1 MLKFVKY
8 VLFGIA
14 TVLFAIALDVEV
26 VEITEVVFE
35 NVAGAADV
43 VNSEAAVVVF
53 EVADDVNLA
62 IVNVNVVELT

>member
-43 VNSEAAVVVF
+43 VNSEAVVVVF